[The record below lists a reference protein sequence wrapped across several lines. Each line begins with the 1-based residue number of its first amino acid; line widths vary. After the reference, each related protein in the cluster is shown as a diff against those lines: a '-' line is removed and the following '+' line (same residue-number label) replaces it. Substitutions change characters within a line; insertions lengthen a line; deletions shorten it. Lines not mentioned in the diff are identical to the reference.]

1 MNLNVSMLP
10 GAVASTQ
17 DGLLFVEGMGKKKDI
32 RKNDKLWFVLGGLN
46 AVNAEFLV
54 RQPVETP
61 GSD

>member
-46 AVNAEFLV
+46 AVNA
-54 RQPVETP
+54 
-61 GSD
+61 